1 MSLRPALIA
10 GLALAALATQAS
22 AVCNTLRTYA
32 FDVTDRTTGLALI
45 VGHVDTR
52 KEAPVSFASSLTL
65 DATIVAD
72 LSASVAAGCT
82 QSVTQTSYGSNFAW
96 NNAAGG
102 YVVTVN
108 LLAARPSLGQSRVL
122 KTWSDVSSIGPF
134 LAGGDGTEQPVHV
147 HTQALSR
154 TVLRRLLQGDQ
165 LQVNGSGY
173 VWAEPYSFTVFDQA
187 YGSYGWGAAFETPL
201 LQIYLP

>member
-1 MSLRPALIA
+1 MSFRPALIA
-10 GLALAALATQAS
+10 GLALAALTSQAS
-22 AVCNTLRTYA
+22 AACDTLRTYA
-32 FDVTDRTTGLALI
+32 FTVTDRTTGLALV
-45 VGHVDTR
+45 VGHVDPR

-65 DATIVAD
+65 DATILAD

-102 YVVTVN
+102 YAVD
-108 LLAARPSLGQSRVL
+108 LSLSALRPSTGLSRVL
-122 KTWSDVSSIGPF
+122 KTWADVSSVGPF
-134 LAGGDGTEQPVHV
+134 PAGGEATEQPVHT

-154 TVLRRLLQGDQ
+154 AVLRRLVDGDQ
-165 LQVNGSGY
+165 LLFTSSGY
-173 VWAEPYSFTVFDQA
+173 VWAEPYEVSVFAQA
-187 YGSYGWGAAFETPL
+187 YGSYGYGAAFEVPL